1 MCGRENDCSAH
12 SEHSKDSGDSE
23 DFGQSG
29 FLEDSLEKS
38 DRSNKIRPKKKTGI
52 AAMFLLLL
60 VKGYRYGISP
70 LFPPSCRYVPTCSEY
85 AVEAIARYGALRGG
99 WLSLCRILRCHPFAV
114 GGYDP
119 VK

>member
-1 MCGRENDCSAH
+1 MCDQAHNQH
-12 SEHSKDSGDSE
+12 SEQAPE
-23 DFGQSG
+23 
-29 FLEDSLEKS
+29 
-38 DRSNKIRPKKKTGI
+38 KTGLV
-52 AAMFLLLL
+52 AFFLLLL

-99 WLSLCRILRCHPFAV
+99 WLSLSRILRCHPFAA

>member
-1 MCGRENDCSAH
+1 MCGHKQNHKKIAEVLTEAP
-12 SEHSKDSGDSE
+12 SEIPPGK
-23 DFGQSG
+23 
-29 FLEDSLEKS
+29 
-38 DRSNKIRPKKKTGI
+38 NTGL
-52 AAMFLLLL
+52 AAKFCLLL

-85 AVEAIARYGALRGG
+85 AAEAVARYGALRGVQ
-99 WLSLCRILRCHPFAV
+99 LAVCRILRCHPFAV